1 MNPTDYLR
9 TYDIPELERIA
20 HEELR
25 KLHSITI
32 PVDIENLIE
41 QVYQDKIEIDVK
53 RGLKEHYNI
62 WGMVGPELD
71 QGKIIIFVDDQ
82 LLDLDHL
89 YKIYRMTVAE
99 EFAHILLH
107 GKAIEKVKNIEDF
120 KTIQNHPSWHEHDRN
135 AKWLAAALLMPPG
148 YILDDSRKLYKQL
161 VSTAS
166 FGDPTAIK
174 KYIRNLLADK
184 YHVSVSS
191 MEYRLAN
198 WPVNVM
204 DKIDQAMQDKL
215 DFLD

>member
-25 KLHSITI
+25 KLHNITI

-41 QVYQDKIEIDVK
+41 QVYQDEIEIDVK
-53 RGLKEHYNI
+53 RGLKEHFNI

-107 GKAIEKVKNIEDF
+107 RKVIEKVKNIEDF
-120 KTIQNHPSWHEHDRN
+120 KAIQNHPNWHEHDRN
-135 AKWLAAALLMPPG
+135 AKWLAAALLMPRG

-174 KYIRNLLADK
+174 KYIRNLLADQ

-204 DKIDQAMQDKL
+204 DKIDQAMRDKL

>member
-1 MNPTDYLR
+1 MNPANHLR

-25 KLHSITI
+25 KLHDITI
-32 PVDIENLIE
+32 PVDIETIVEKFHN
-41 QVYQDKIEIDVK
+41 IEIDVQ
-53 RGLKEHYNI
+53 RGLKDNYYT
-62 WGMVGPELD
+62 WGMVGPDLD
-71 QGKIIIFVDDQ
+71 KKKFVILIDDQ

-99 EFAHILLH
+99 ELAHVLLH
-107 GKAIEKVKNIEDF
+107 GDAIEKVRNIQDF
-120 KTIQNHPSWHEHDRN
+120 KALQNHPNWHEHDRN

-161 VSTAS
+161 VSTAG
-166 FGDPTAIK
+166 FGDPKGVK

-184 YHVSVSS
+184 YHVSVSA
-191 MEYRLAN
+191 MEYRLKN
-198 WPVNVM
+198 WPINVVE
-204 DKIDQAMQDKL
+204 KIDQAMQNRL